1 MRTRLS
7 NRNLPSLLPDVARHY
22 PLAPKLAW
30 NYAKLLTGR
39 PVLRSVDFAFTFECQ
54 CNCTHCY
61 AKPMFQPG
69 GTPLTTLQFKSAI
82 DQSLAL
88 GAVTINF
95 VGGEPLCDP
104 QVYELVAHI
113 PRRRAASL
121 ITTNGYD
128 LDRMAVAKLKSAGLS
143 YAAVSLDF
151 DDAKRHDEFR
161 RKPGL
166 YERARAGIELLRA
179 AGIGVIINTTVT
191 QETMDDGTVER
202 LVAYA
207 KAIGARITLAVP
219 SMVGNWE
226 CRGEVVLKPGSQA
239 KLDSFH
245 RLPHVRWDGQT
256 NYLHEGCAAG
266 IEKISISAYGDVLP
280 CGLIHVTFGNL
291 KDEPLEAIWRRMIS
305 VPEFS
310 RIHERCITSSDH
322 EFIERYIKRINEEKV
337 RPVPSGAVFPLPFAR
352 PREDHMP
359 YKIPRARV
367 YFSPEA
373 AAAAARVIRQNG
385 VHDDDFVR
393 ELSREFARYLG
404 SRGCR
409 ATGSGR
415 QALFIA
421 LKALGVRDGDEVVM
435 PSYTCRVV
443 VPAVLLAGAKP
454 VFCDVDPDTY
464 NMTAATIEPCISP
477 RTRFILMTHIHG
489 QPCRVDEILALARER
504 GIAVIEDAAASTGA
518 EYHQKKTG
526 RFGKIGCFSF
536 SMYKNLNTL
545 YGGMLSAED
554 DETLESIDR
563 VMAGL
568 DLHDPPTPELMKRLG
583 FAISTSFLT
592 HPLAFSLSGYWG
604 IRFINSLA
612 GDFVN
617 RALVT
622 LDDGAV
628 PSEIPAEYRE
638 RMSGLQAAIGLAG
651 LARLDLDNMVRM
663 RNGRVLDRE
672 LKFVPGLKP
681 PARVERVTDIVL
693 NYVVQTPRREEVI
706 ARLLGRGIDVNKGYL
721 ESCSG
726 LPMYKAAGASCPV
739 SDGLVEN
746 KLYLPVD
753 PPLAEREMMH
763 IADSLK
769 DVLKE
774 LGVV

>member
-1 MRTRLS
+1 
-7 NRNLPSLLPDVARHY
+7 VAQHF
-22 PLAPKLAW
+22 PLVPKLAW
-30 NYAKLLTGR
+30 NYAKLLAGK

-54 CNCTHCY
+54 CNCAHCY
-61 AKPMFQPG
+61 AKPMIQAG
-69 GTPLTTLQFKSAI
+69 GTPMTPLQFKSAI
-82 DQSLAL
+82 DQALAL

-121 ITTNGYD
+121 ITTNGHD
-128 LDRMAVAKLKSAGLS
+128 LDRLAVAKLKAAGLS

-151 DDAKRHDEFR
+151 DDARRHDAFR

-166 YERARAGIELLRA
+166 YVRARAGIELLRA

-207 KAIGARITLAVP
+207 KSIGARITLAVP

-226 CRGEVVLKPGSQA
+226 CRGEVILKPESQA
-239 KLDSFH
+239 KLDAFH
-245 RLPHVRWDGQT
+245 RMPHVRWDGQT
-256 NYLHEGCAAG
+256 NYLREGCAAG

-310 RIHERCITSSDH
+310 QIHERCITSSDH
-322 EFIERYIKRINEEKV
+322 EFIERYIKKINEEKI
-337 RPVPSGAVFPLPFAR
+337 RPVPSGAVFPLAFSR
-352 PREDHMP
+352 PNEDHMP

-373 AAAAARVIRQNG
+373 AAAAARVIRENK

-393 ELSREFARYLG
+393 EMQREFTRYLG
-404 SRGCR
+404 SKGCR

-421 LKALGVRDGDEVVM
+421 LKALGVKDGDEVVM

-443 VPAVLLAGAKP
+443 VPAVFLAGAKP

-464 NMTAATIEPCISP
+464 NMTPATIEPCITP
-477 RTRFILMTHIHG
+477 RTRFVLMTHIHG
-489 QPCRVDEILALARER
+489 QPCRIDEILALARGRRIE
-504 GIAVIEDAAASTGA
+504 IIEDAAASIGA
-518 EYHQKKTG
+518 EYHGKKTG
-526 RFGKIGCFSF
+526 RFGKIGYYSF

-554 DETLESIDR
+554 EDTLAAIDS
-563 VMAGL
+563 VMAGM
-568 DLHDPPTPELMKRLG
+568 DLLDPPTPELMKRLG

-592 HPLAFSLSGYWG
+592 HPLAFSLLGYWG
-604 IRFINSLA
+604 IRLATSLA
-612 GDFVN
+612 GDFLN

-622 LDDGAV
+622 LDDQPV

-651 LARLDLDNMVRM
+651 LSRLDLDNMVRM

-672 LKFVPGLKP
+672 LKFVSGLRP
-681 PARVERVTDIVL
+681 PARVERVKDIVL
-693 NYVVQTPRREEVI
+693 NYVVQVPRRDEVI
-706 ARLLGRGIDVNKGYL
+706 ARLLARGVDINKGYL

-726 LPMYKAAGASCPV
+726 LPAYREAGRACPV
-739 SDGLVEN
+739 SDRLVEN

-753 PPLAEREMMH
+753 PPLSEREMLH

-769 DVLKE
+769 AVLDE
-774 LGVV
+774 LGVK